1 MTWVVTIQEAFVM
14 WSEPVIDKSTATIS
28 GERHDIELTIEKPVG
43 TTWEVETFE
52 EESEANKKKG
62 VLKRLT
68 FSVLAKAS
76 IETKIQAR
84 VISK

>member
-1 MTWVVTIQEAFVM
+1 
-14 WSEPVIDKSTATIS
+14 
-28 GERHDIELTIEKPVG
+28 LTIEKPVG

-76 IETKIQAR
+76 IETKIRAR